1 MKTRIVLLLLVLFC
15 AGSIASADNNRKQY
29 QAIEIQQFAVKDG
42 IKFPDDYLTSLHNDL
57 HAQLQKLNDFNVRMS
72 EASEVQT
79 ASDQKTMR
87 ITGQITEYHPGS
99 KTARALFGMLAGS
112 TKVKAH
118 IQVFDATDGSLLFE
132 DDVDGKVTYWSPDQD
147 SKGATEGLAKE
158 VAKKIKKRFV

>member
-1 MKTRIVLLLLVLFC
+1 MKTRMLFVILVLFYV
-15 AGSIASADNNRKQY
+15 GIIASAENNRKQY
-29 QAIEIQQFAVKDG
+29 QAIEIQQFDVKAG
-42 IKFPDDYLTSLHNDL
+42 IQFPDDYRMSLQNDL
-57 HAQLQKLNDFNVRMS
+57 QDQLQKLNTFNVRLMESS
-72 EASEVQT
+72 EA

-87 ITGQITEYHPGS
+87 ITGQIIEYHPGS
-99 KTARALFGMLAGS
+99 KTARALFGMLAGT

-118 IQVFDATDGSLLFE
+118 IQVFDAADGSLLFE

>member
-1 MKTRIVLLLLVLFC
+1 MKTTMLFALSVLLCV
-15 AGSIASADNNRKQY
+15 GMIASAENNRKQY
-29 QAIEIQQFAVKDG
+29 QSIEVQQFDVKDG
-42 IKFPDDYLTSLHNDL
+42 IKFPDDYRTSLQNDL
-57 HAQLQKLNDFNVRMS
+57 QDQLQKLNTFNVRMMENS
-72 EASEVQT
+72 EA

-112 TKVKAH
+112 TTVKAH

-158 VAKKIKKRFV
+158 VAKKIKKRFA

>member
-1 MKTRIVLLLLVLFC
+1 MKTRILFVLFALFC
-15 AGSIASADNNRKQY
+15 AGLIASAENNRKQY
-29 QAIEIQQFAVKDG
+29 QAIEIQQFNVKDG
-42 IKFPDDYLTSLHNDL
+42 IKFPDDYLTSLNNDL
-57 HAQLQKLNDFNVRMS
+57 QDQLQKLNTFNVRMMESS
-72 EASEVQT
+72 EGASNQN
-79 ASDQKTMR
+79 TMR

-99 KTARALFGMLAGS
+99 KTARALFGMMAGT

-132 DDVDGKVTYWSPDQD
+132 DDVDGKVTYWSPNQD